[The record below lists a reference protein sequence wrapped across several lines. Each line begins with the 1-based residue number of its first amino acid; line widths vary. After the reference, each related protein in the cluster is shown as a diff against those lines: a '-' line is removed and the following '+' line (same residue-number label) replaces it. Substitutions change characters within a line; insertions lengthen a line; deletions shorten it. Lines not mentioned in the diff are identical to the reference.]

1 MEEEYN
7 KGVEKE
13 AELLKEIINDKT
25 QLSMLRPLL
34 KIINSEWSPDRIN
47 DILNNLSWDDQKG
60 TWHYIGKGEYHAK
73 IATKKADTQALKHRH
88 IDALVRRC
96 SQLITEISGYAKEN
110 KGAAVEEYI
119 NQLIKIQNDLLNHK
133 NIKNQQTTILER
145 LDLAIDNKYLGE
157 LTIAQAK
164 PYYIKIDRIRDRFK
178 SVQSIQEDLEW
189 ALAEILG
196 GMVANGV
203 NKITKESFKKIE
215 NDLMTG
221 KNYTIPMR
229 NNSSSSQPHKG
240 NLANVEFYL
249 KNIDM
254 DLLKMD
260 YDTRESRK
268 GATAAKVITNPK
280 DGSILRYEF
289 RTITGA
295 QQKSDIILTMQEDK
309 IGLSM
314 KNTLLA
320 EIGKENSDR
329 SKRQDLNTT
338 NTIHLQSSTTSL
350 LTYLQGIQLWKNK
363 LGTHYLNILSNFND
377 ADSIYSQMRNEA
389 NNALTL
395 AIVYSAL
402 TGQHQGR
409 CPPSNSV
416 YASVLAV
423 YDKTSK
429 EKLGEAPRIRLFDMS
444 DIIGELAKDSY
455 KRALISPS
463 IDSINLSNTEEGN
476 ALKAP
481 SRENAYRRVD
491 KLLIEAGRKN
501 LAVSISKQFLNS
513 LY

>member
-13 AELLKEIINDKT
+13 AELLKGIINDKK

-34 KIINSEWSPDRIN
+34 KIINSEWSSGRIN

-60 TWHYIGKGEYHAK
+60 TWRYIGKGEYHAK
-73 IATKKADTQALKHRH
+73 VTTKSADTQTQYHRH
-88 IDALVRRC
+88 IDTLVRRC
-96 SQLITEISGYAKEN
+96 NSLKSEINTYAKETE
-110 KGAAVEEYI
+110 GAAVKEYI
-119 NQLIKIQNDLLNHK
+119 IELDDIQNKLLTHK
-133 NIKNQQTTILER
+133 NIKNQQLSIQDR
-145 LDLAIDNKYLGE
+145 LSLAINKGYLGE

-164 PYYIKIDRIRDRFK
+164 TYYEKIDKIRDRFL
-178 SVQSIQEDLEW
+178 SVKDIQQRLEW

-196 GMVANGV
+196 GMVANDV
-203 NKITKESFKKIE
+203 NKIAKNEFKKLE
-215 NDLMTG
+215 KDLMAG
-221 KNYTIPMR
+221 KKYTTPMR
-229 NNSSSSQPHKG
+229 NNSNGSQPHKG

-249 KNIDM
+249 QNIDM
-254 DLLKMD
+254 DLLAED
-260 YDTRESRK
+260 YLTKDSRK
-268 GATAAKVITNPK
+268 GATAARAIKNK

-295 QQKSDIILTMQEDK
+295 QQKSDIILTMQEEK
-309 IGLSM
+309 VGLSM
-314 KNTLLA
+314 KNTLLE
-320 EIGKENSDR
+320 EIGKENSDQ

-350 LTYLQGIQLWKNK
+350 LTYLQGIQLQKNK
-363 LGTHYLNILSNFND
+363 LGTHYLNILSNLND
-377 ADSIYSQMRNEA
+377 VDTTYTQMRNEA

-409 CPPSNSV
+409 RPPSNSV

-455 KRALISPS
+455 KRTLISPS
-463 IDSINLSNTEEGN
+463 IDSISLSNTEEGN

-481 SRENAYRRVD
+481 SRESAYRRVD